1 MIKPSKSI
9 ITFKDPE
16 SNAEYQME
24 LVWDGTDLNLETK
37 VITEPENKEAVSIT
51 EVATH
56 IFVGALRDGS
66 KQQ

>member
-1 MIKPSKSI
+1 MIKTSKSI

-24 LVWDGTDLNLETK
+24 LVWDGTDLNVETK
-37 VITEPENKEAVSIT
+37 VITEPEDKESVSIT
-51 EVATH
+51 EIATH
-56 IFVGALRDGS
+56 IFIGALRDGS

>member
-37 VITEPENKEAVSIT
+37 VITEPEDKEAVVIT

-56 IFVGALRDGS
+56 VFIGALRDGS

>member
-37 VITEPENKEAVSIT
+37 VITEPEDKEAIGIT

-56 IFVGALRDGS
+56 VFIGALRDGS

>member
-1 MIKPSKSI
+1 MIKTSKSI

-24 LVWDGTDLNLETK
+24 LVWDGTDLNVETK
-37 VITEPENKEAVSIT
+37 VITEPEDKETVSIT

-56 IFVGALRDGS
+56 IFIGALRDGS

>member
-24 LVWDGTDLNLETK
+24 LVWDGTDLNVETK
-37 VITEPENKEAVSIT
+37 VITEPEDKETVSIT

-56 IFVGALRDGS
+56 IFIGALRDGS

>member
-9 ITFKDPE
+9 ITFKDSE

-37 VITEPENKEAVSIT
+37 VITEPEDKEAVDIT

-56 IFVGALRDGS
+56 VFIGALRDGS

>member
-9 ITFKDPE
+9 VTFKDPE

-24 LVWDGTDLNLETK
+24 LVWDGTDLNVETK
-37 VITEPENKEAVSIT
+37 VITEPEDKEVVSIT
-51 EVATH
+51 EIATH
-56 IFVGALRDGS
+56 IFIGALRDGS

>member
-24 LVWDGTDLNLETK
+24 LVWDGNDLNVETK
-37 VITEPENKEAVSIT
+37 VITEPEDKESLGIT
-51 EVATH
+51 EIATH
-56 IFVGALRDGS
+56 IFIGALRDGS

>member
-24 LVWDGTDLNLETK
+24 LIWDGSDLNVETK
-37 VITEPENKEAVSIT
+37 VVTEPEDKESVGIT

-56 IFVGALRDGS
+56 IFMGALRDGS
-66 KQQ
+66 KNQ

>member
-24 LVWDGTDLNLETK
+24 LVWDGTNLNLETK
-37 VITEPENKEAVSIT
+37 VITEPENKEVVGIT

-56 IFVGALRDGS
+56 VFIGALRDGS

>member
-37 VITEPENKEAVSIT
+37 VITEPENKEVVGIT

-56 IFVGALRDGS
+56 VFIGALRDGS

>member
-1 MIKPSKSI
+1 MIKTSKSI

-24 LVWDGTDLNLETK
+24 LVWDGTDLNVETK
-37 VITEPENKEAVSIT
+37 VITEPEDKETVSIT

-56 IFVGALRDGS
+56 IFIGALRDGS
-66 KQQ
+66 KQ